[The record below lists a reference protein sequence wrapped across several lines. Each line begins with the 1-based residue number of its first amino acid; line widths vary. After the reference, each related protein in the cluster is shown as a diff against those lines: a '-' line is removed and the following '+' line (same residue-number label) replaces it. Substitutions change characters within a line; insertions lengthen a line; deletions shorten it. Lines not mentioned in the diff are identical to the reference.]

1 MGPTV
6 LWGRNPLDPVSK
18 ADYFDSMYHSASV
31 VGLITS
37 AFIEAGIVG
46 REVHTVLDPEFE
58 DNQLGTVHYHYLTNT
73 AGGLL
78 IVGKGWDEHLQKLND
93 TLSRPRQD
101 VVKPFIKAFVRPHGL
116 DVAATPLFVEQIE
129 AMASVIVKQPR
140 PELLAFMWNWAIDRL
155 RRMRHDERYDRW
167 MLSEREQGVKLRN
180 RQNAERKAKER
191 SAARKALKAAQRQEQ
206 ERQAHA
212 DRT

>member
-1 MGPTV
+1 
-6 LWGRNPLDPVSK
+6 
-18 ADYFDSMYHSASV
+18 
-31 VGLITS
+31 
-37 AFIEAGIVG
+37 
-46 REVHTVLDPEFE
+46 
-58 DNQLGTVHYHYLTNT
+58 
-73 AGGLL
+73 
-78 IVGKGWDEHLQKLND
+78 
-93 TLSRPRQD
+93 
-101 VVKPFIKAFVRPHGL
+101 
-116 DVAATPLFVEQIE
+116 
-129 AMASVIVKQPR
+129 
-140 PELLAFMWNWAIDRL
+140 MWNWAIDRL